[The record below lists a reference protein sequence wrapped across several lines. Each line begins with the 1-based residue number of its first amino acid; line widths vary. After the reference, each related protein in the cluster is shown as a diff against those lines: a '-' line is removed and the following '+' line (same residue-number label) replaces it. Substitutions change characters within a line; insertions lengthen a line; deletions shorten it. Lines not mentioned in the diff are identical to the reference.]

1 MIDRDLLI
9 YLISFLSPRRK
20 RSISGVDTYDTSNFL
35 AELAEAFIAGQ
46 TRSRGK
52 RGREEGRG
60 AAVRENNYAIPA
72 FAYHLYFREHCESR
86 GPL

>member
-1 MIDRDLLI
+1 M
-9 YLISFLSPRRK
+9 F
-20 RSISGVDTYDTSNFL
+20 SISLTQRGYICNFWCRWRVEDKSNFL
-35 AELAEAFIAGQ
+35 AGFAEVFISGQ
-46 TRSRGK
+46 TRSGK
-52 RGREEGRG
+52 GEEGRG

>member
-1 MIDRDLLI
+1 MFNFWCR
-9 YLISFLSPRRK
+9 YE
-20 RSISGVDTYDTSNFL
+20 DTSNFL
-35 AELAEAFIAGQ
+35 AGFAEVFIAGQ
-46 TRSRGK
+46 TRSGK
-52 RGREEGRG
+52 EGEEGRG